1 MHANLTAPTPAGKV
15 GAAAPL
21 AKEHRRWL
29 NGSRDPVARYV
40 SDQLLRPLRASTIEH
55 LMRRVNHQCAAII
68 DGFAALGENGRLTTF
83 LQPIDAAIAR
93 VRHAAFSVELV
104 RRDAEADAAEDI
116 AQNVLLVAP
125 SREHAQSFLRR
136 SREARAAAIEL
147 EIAVAR
153 KWELA

>member
-1 MHANLTAPTPAGKV
+1 MTANVIATQASHNVGGATALT
-15 GAAAPL
+15 
-21 AKEHRRWL
+21 KEHRRWL

-55 LMRRVNHQCAAII
+55 LMRRVNLQCAAII
-68 DGFAALGENGRLTTF
+68 DGFAALGETTRLTSF
-83 LQPIDAAIAR
+83 MQPIDAAIAR

-125 SREHAQSFLRR
+125 SRDHAQSFLRR